1 MSKSACNSFQ
11 ACATKLLL
19 PPLRCCTCQSP
30 PDSPHN
36 SYTSNTEPRRT
47 DQKSTE
53 GVQHLF
59 RVAAQHATRQKGA
72 CMPETCRIAFAQLR
86 ALHPPCTVHQYQQW
100 CPAVYKF
107 HRILVCCIPCCSR
120 ACTRTSGGCDTLEAA
135 HAFRVMHTH
144 DVGGATRQTWLWR
157 GDLLSAYRWSV
168 SSNKPKRA
176 SK

>member
-1 MSKSACNSFQ
+1 MQQLPGLCNKVASATPTLLHLSK
-11 ACATKLLL
+11 
-19 PPLRCCTCQSP
+19 PPRQP
-30 PDSPHN
+30 PQQLHLKHRASQN
-36 SYTSNTEPRRT
+36 GSEINR
-47 DQKSTE
+47 

-100 CPAVYKF
+100 CPAVYKL

-157 GDLLSAYRWSV
+157 GDLLYAVTAVINV
-168 SSNKPKRA
+168 SLECFV
-176 SK
+176 